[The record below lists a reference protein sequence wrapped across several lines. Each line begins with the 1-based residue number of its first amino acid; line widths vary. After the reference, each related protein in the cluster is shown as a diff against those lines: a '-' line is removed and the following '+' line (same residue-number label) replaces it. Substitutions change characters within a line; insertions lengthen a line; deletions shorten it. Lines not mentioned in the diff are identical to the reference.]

1 MSGDHKTVIKGK
13 KLKKKF
19 PVGGEIFLV
28 CPERPW
34 GPPSLQY
41 NVYPVIPGG
50 KVWPGRDADP
60 SPTSSAEIKNRV
72 ELYLY
77 SP

>member
-41 NVYPVIPGG
+41 NGYGVFTGG
-50 KVWPGRDADP
+50 KMRPGRDANP
-60 SPTSSAEIKNRV
+60 SPPSSPEVKNRV
-72 ELYLY
+72 ELYFY
-77 SP
+77 YP